1 MATELTLESSIKIDD
16 EVLSQELQ
24 EEAIL
29 LNLKTGVYFGL
40 DEVGRRIWQLLKE
53 HEDLSKVMAALLVEY
68 DVSEERCR
76 EDLLDLGK
84 NMETQGLVK
93 VVSD

>member
-1 MATELTLESSIKIDD
+1 MGTELTLESRIKIDD

-53 HEDLSKVMAALLVEY
+53 HEDLSKVMEALLVEY

-76 EDLLDLGK
+76 EDLLDLVRK
-84 NMETQGLVK
+84 MEEQGLVK
-93 VVSD
+93 VTSD